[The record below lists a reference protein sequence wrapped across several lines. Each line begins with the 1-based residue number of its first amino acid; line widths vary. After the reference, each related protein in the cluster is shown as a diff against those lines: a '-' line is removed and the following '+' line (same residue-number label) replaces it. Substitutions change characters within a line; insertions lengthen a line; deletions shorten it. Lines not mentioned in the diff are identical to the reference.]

1 MRGRPKK
8 QPNQLPEVEAISE
21 IEEEDQPEREAPW
34 WTTDEVAKALEI
46 GVDTVRKTA
55 RAMELFAEAKKG
67 KRNKYSMTDVL
78 MIRKEIIRERAV
90 KKRNKMEKIA
100 ELKEMLNAKDR
111 GEF

>member
-1 MRGRPKK
+1 MRGRTKE

-34 WTTDEVAKALEI
+34 WTSEEVAKALEI
-46 GVDTVRKTA
+46 SVYTVRETA
-55 RAMELFAEAKKG
+55 REMELFAEARQG
-67 KRNKYSMTDVL
+67 KRNKYSMMDVL

-90 KKRNKMEKIA
+90 KNRNKMEKIA